1 MYRIKQMFKNS
12 IKYLLIIIIAFNHD
26 LEAKSFE
33 NRIVFKINNE
43 IITSVDIKN
52 ELNYLTALNPKILEL
67 KKDEIFEIAK
77 NSIIREKIKK
87 IELKKRGFDLKIR

>member
-1 MYRIKQMFKNS
+1 MLKNLIKCLF
-12 IKYLLIIIIAFNHD
+12 IIFIVFNHSLD
-26 LEAKSFE
+26 AKSFE

-43 IITSVDIKN
+43 IITSIDIKN

-67 KKDEIFEIAK
+67 EKNEIFEIAK

-87 IELKKRGFDLKIR
+87 IERC